1 MQVMTLTNEAMTE
14 EMNKCKDILAH
25 QLYDAGV
32 IDENQVRQ
40 IQEDFALIVAP
51 SSMFGSKVRDALGW
65 KDKSTYYKVIQL
77 NNFKNNNNK
86 EKEDVHQSED
96 SDTEGVDNG
105 SD

>member
-32 IDENQVRQ
+32 IDKNQVQR

-51 SSMFGSKVRDALGW
+51 SSMFGNKVREALGW
-65 KDKSTYYKVIQL
+65 EEKNTYYKVIQL
-77 NNFKNNNNK
+77 NNFNNNNK
-86 EKEDVHQSED
+86 ENEDVHQSED

-105 SD
+105 SN

>member
-32 IDENQVRQ
+32 IDKNQVQR

-51 SSMFGSKVRDALGW
+51 SSMFGNKVREALGW
-65 KDKSTYYKVIQL
+65 EEKNTYYKVIQL
-77 NNFKNNNNK
+77 NNFNNNK

-96 SDTEGVDNG
+96 SDSEGVDNG